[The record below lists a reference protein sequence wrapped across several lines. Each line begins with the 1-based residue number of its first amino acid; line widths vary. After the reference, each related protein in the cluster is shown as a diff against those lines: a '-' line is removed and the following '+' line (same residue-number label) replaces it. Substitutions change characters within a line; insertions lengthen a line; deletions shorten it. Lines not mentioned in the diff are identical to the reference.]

1 MPLEYALLY
10 VVIILRPEE
19 LGFHNK
25 SSIPQVTE
33 CFCVLGTI
41 LGLGLGEGRVVFFPF
56 SFFFFFGHACSM
68 WKFPGH
74 SSDDAGSLTTAPQG
88 NSRGYSK
95 HPTALALRCSLPYR
109 KTYFFFSLADTR
121 RTSGYC
127 KEASSS
133 PSPTWEAAQCISK
146 GAT

>member
-1 MPLEYALLY
+1 MKKKNKTNCNVPLEYALLY

-56 SFFFFFGHACSM
+56 SFFFFLAMPAAC
-68 WKFPGH
+68 G
-74 SSDDAGSLTTAPQG
+74 SSQATAVTMLDP
-88 NSRGYSK
+88 
-95 HPTALALRCSLPYR
+95 
-109 KTYFFFSLADTR
+109 
-121 RTSGYC
+121 
-127 KEASSS
+127 
-133 PSPTWEAAQCISK
+133 
-146 GAT
+146 